1 MKRLTYISSFAR
13 TLGKDEIDQI
23 AAKSIENN
31 SRDGLTGVLFCFNNI
46 FYQILEGDEQMLDK
60 CYARILADNRHN
72 NIFCLAIEK
81 DIKERYYSEWAM
93 KTVRL
98 EESNDSLIMPV
109 RTMLNS
115 LAKTHYILERYSPQ
129 IILNGIQQGEN
140 PLEWEPFNAERIVLF
155 SDIMASTTL
164 TESFPVDSMSLLL
177 KTYYEICNRIISG
190 AGGVISKL
198 TGDGIMAYFSW
209 DEADKAL
216 EAASAILKE
225 MQMVRKE
232 HGPGDIRSLLYAG
245 IGLAGGKVR
254 EGNIGSELKKDYTLL
269 GDAVNTAAR
278 LESVTRKVRYS
289 LVFNNS
295 IVHRLNK
302 PYNLKKLG
310 RYRPKGKTELVDLF
324 TLDEPFIKLISSEG
338 SLKERILSAPKN

>member
-1 MKRLTYISSFAR
+1 MKRLTYISSFSR
-13 TLGKDEIDQI
+13 PLGKDEIDQI

-60 CYARILADNRHN
+60 CYARILSDNRHN
-72 NIFCLAIEK
+72 NIFCLEIEK
-81 DIKERYYSEWAM
+81 DIKERYYADWAM

-164 TESFPVDSMSLLL
+164 TESNSVEAMSLLL
-177 KTYYEICNRIISG
+177 RTYYEICNRVITQS
-190 AGGVISKL
+190 GGVISKL
-198 TGDGIMAYFSW
+198 TGDGIMAYFTW
-209 DEADKAL
+209 DEADKAI
-216 EAASAILKE
+216 EAAATILKE
-225 MQMVRKE
+225 LQAVRKA
-232 HGPGDIRSLLYAG
+232 HSPNDIRNLLYAG

-278 LESVTRKVRYS
+278 LEAVTRKVRYA
-289 LVFNNS
+289 LVFDTS

-302 PYNLKKLG
+302 AYNLKKLG
-310 RYRPKGKTELVDLF
+310 KYQPKGKTEMLDLF
-324 TLDEPFIKLISSEG
+324 TLDEPYIKMVSSHG
-338 SLKERILSAPKN
+338 SLKDRIISAPKS